1 MVSKSFTLFKD
12 KFLYLPLQLIKTQNH
27 NIMSKILAIDDD
39 SIIRTLLSNSLSKA
53 GYDVITASDGETGLA
68 KAAEEK
74 PEIVITDY
82 QMPGISGLDVITELK
97 KTQPGLPV
105 ILLTAHGDV
114 ALTIKSIQVGAY
126 DFIEKPIQIQ
136 EVLEIIKNGLEI
148 SRQSQSLTETIT
160 PEIRKVIEDNQLV
173 GKTPVM
179 REIFKNVGRV
189 SINKVNVLI
198 TGETGTGKELIAR
211 LIHYSGVTREHPMV
225 VVNCSA
231 LNETVLENE
240 LFGYEAGAFPNA
252 QTGRK
257 GKFEQAA
264 EGTIYLDDI
273 ADLSEAM
280 QTRLL
285 RVIQEMEIEKP
296 GAPAPIPLTARIIA
310 STSKDLEALVRSG
323 KFREELYYRL
333 KVFTIALPPLR
344 SRKDDIEEL
353 VKHLVQKL
361 NRKLNKRIVK
371 IGDGVL
377 EMLNYHSWP
386 GNVRELENTL
396 MQAMIMTRS
405 DVLEKEHLVLNTN
418 NDKDQAESD
427 DKILIPIAAIEKVH
441 IQKVLDRLNWNKLEA
456 SRILD
461 ITRPTLNVKI
471 DKYGLRATSG
481 KKRRKAED
489 K

>member
-1 MVSKSFTLFKD
+1 
-12 KFLYLPLQLIKTQNH
+12 
-27 NIMSKILAIDDD
+27 
-39 SIIRTLLSNSLSKA
+39 
-53 GYDVITASDGETGLA
+53 
-68 KAAEEK
+68 
-74 PEIVITDY
+74 
-82 QMPGISGLDVITELK
+82 
-97 KTQPGLPV
+97 
-105 ILLTAHGDV
+105 
-114 ALTIKSIQVGAY
+114 
-126 DFIEKPIQIQ
+126 
-136 EVLEIIKNGLEI
+136 
-148 SRQSQSLTETIT
+148 
-160 PEIRKVIEDNQLV
+160 
-173 GKTPVM
+173 
-179 REIFKNVGRV
+179 
-189 SINKVNVLI
+189 
-198 TGETGTGKELIAR
+198 
-211 LIHYSGVTREHPMV
+211 
-225 VVNCSA
+225 
-231 LNETVLENE
+231 
-240 LFGYEAGAFPNA
+240 
-252 QTGRK
+252 
-257 GKFEQAA
+257 
-264 EGTIYLDDI
+264 
-273 ADLSEAM
+273 M

-296 GAPAPIPLTARIIA
+296 GAVAPIPLTARIIA
-310 STSKDLEALVRSG
+310 STSKDLEALVRAG

-353 VKHLVQKL
+353 VKHLIQKL

-386 GNVRELENTL
+386 GNVRELENAL

-418 NDKDQAESD
+418 NEKDQAESD

-461 ITRPTLNVKI
+461 ITRPTLNAKI